1 MSGCQDCVCI
11 IFPPG
16 CDMTTLG
23 KVRKLLCLSRYVF
36 TVNKEWSTEKESDI
50 AGVLCAHNTV
60 ISVIAPNEVLD
71 GDS

>member
-1 MSGCQDCVCI
+1 M
-11 IFPPG
+11 
-16 CDMTTLG
+16 
-23 KVRKLLCLSRYVF
+23 
-36 TVNKEWSTEKESDI
+36 VNSYSDSIEKESDI